1 MKRPPPRSG
10 RRNLR
15 PVWHPTVRTAHVFFI
30 ARSVHPT
37 TPDPTV
43 LFYSDMFDAIRK
55 CIART
60 KVLDWA
66 IALALVVTIIAV
78 AMYVCNRPDAVDSE
92 AFFPSHVAHESFA
105 NARDVGA
112 GKGGGHEGHGHEG
125 HGHEGHGNAATVLSS
140 ADQLDSDD
148 SDVACCLVYYDR
160 CGHCQTF
167 KPVWKRVCQRA
178 NDRTIRGKRIRLY
191 ETGNDTNEAV
201 WKSVSERH
209 GIQGYPTILVKI
221 GGPGAQWKEY
231 NGPRDQL
238 AEHLMT
244 QQ

>member
-1 MKRPPPRSG
+1 
-10 RRNLR
+10 
-15 PVWHPTVRTAHVFFI
+15 
-30 ARSVHPT
+30 
-37 TPDPTV
+37 
-43 LFYSDMFDAIRK
+43 MFDAICK

-78 AMYVCNRPDAVDSE
+78 AMYLCNRPDAVDNE
-92 AFFPSHVAHESFA
+92 AFFPSHTAHESFA
-105 NARDVGA
+105 NAHDA
-112 GKGGGHEGHGHEG
+112 GEDGGHK
-125 HGHEGHGNAATVLSS
+125 GHGNAATVLSS
-140 ADQLDSDD
+140 ADQLDNDD

-178 NDRTIRGKRIRLY
+178 NGRTIRGKRIRLY
-191 ETGNDTNEAV
+191 ETGNDLNEAV

-238 AEHLMT
+238 ADYLMT
-244 QQ
+244 QK